1 MPNPSFRTNRVF
13 VRLWDTS
20 CAVHVFAANEE
31 REIATSCPTH
41 YGIKGKFNIDESFAQ
56 PVQNLMSGG
65 VDPLEH
71 LNILLQVARTWNAA
85 SSKYNKYYSNDNR
98 RLYCLEQ

>member
-13 VRLWDTS
+13 VRLRDTS
-20 CAVHVFAANEE
+20 CAVHVFAANVE

-65 VDPLEH
+65 VVPLEH